1 MERGET
7 MKGIDISPDHSDND
21 DWKLFM
27 RKDALIARM
36 NHLRRKQKG
45 IRMSMLIGLGEH
57 GMSTWVELPY
67 SKCLEIIN
75 KEATSRFRNCDKTQ
89 VWHMNV
95 HTFYNGTI
103 SSISLWPT
111 VKTDWNKTKE
121 NNWGEEE

>member
-1 MERGET
+1 

>member
-1 MERGET
+1 

-45 IRMSMLIGLGEH
+45 IRMSMLIGLGEY
-57 GMSTWVELPY
+57 GMSAWVELPY

-75 KEATSRFRNCDKTQ
+75 KEVTSRFRNCDKTQ

-95 HTFYNGTI
+95 HRFGSDNQV

-111 VKTDWNKTKE
+111 VKTDYNKTKD

>member
-7 MKGIDISPDHSDND
+7 MTIEISPDHSDND

-36 NHLRRKQKG
+36 NHLRRKNKG
-45 IRMSMLIGLGEH
+45 VRMSMLIGLGEH
-57 GMSTWVELPY
+57 GMSEWVTLPY
-67 SKCLEIIN
+67 NKCVEIIN
-75 KEATSRFRNCDKTQ
+75 KETSTRFRNCDKTQ
-89 VWHMNV
+89 VWHMKAHAMYDN
-95 HTFYNGTI
+95 TI

-111 VKTDWNKTKE
+111 VKTDWNKTKD